1 MRISTLHIYTLA
13 DSGMANANEAINRTQ
28 EQLSTGKRVLSAAD
42 DPVAATRIQQLTNNL
57 SIVEQYNKNLTI
69 AENNLSLEESTLDSI
84 NNLLQRVEELAVQ
97 AGNTGV
103 LSEGEYSAIA
113 SEIDTRIDELF
124 NLVNTQ
130 SANGDYIFSGY
141 KADSPAFTGDSIN
154 GFSFAGDEGQ
164 LNVKVDDSTFI
175 EASDSGKGIFVDIP
189 SYEYTVVTST
199 NPNNR
204 SNPPVAISPGEI
216 VDQDDYNNFYP
227 EDIIIT
233 FNEDADGAPAAKNFT
248 VTERSTGKIIDAN
261 HLYTAGEELIYH
273 GISVRLT
280 GSPASA
286 DVGAGLAGDQLFI
299 DSSNTQD
306 VLTSLVNFRDAIS
319 AYDGTQD
326 SIDQIESVVAATITN
341 ISNAQDSI
349 AETVTKIGARNN
361 TLESIK
367 GLHLDTELVSQE
379 ILSDLSDL
387 DYAEATTRLSLQT
400 LVLQATQASFLRI
413 AELNLFS
420 RM

>member
-233 FNEDADGAPAAKNFT
+233 FNEDADVAPAAKNFT